1 MARWRQ
7 VVNRETGKS
16 ELVPLDDKAR
26 DQDRA
31 DGKRFANIH
40 GVFDSFV
47 SPVDGTVI
55 HTARQ
60 LREHNIRNNVV
71 NADEFSPEFR
81 AKKAAERAD
90 FYEGRMSAKEKLAR
104 KQEIYEVMMR
114 AEQDG

>member
-1 MARWRQ
+1 MTIKQ
-7 VVNRETGKS
+7 LG
-16 ELVPLDDKAR
+16 
-26 DQDRA
+26 
-31 DGKRFANIH
+31 
-40 GVFDSFV
+40 GVFGRNPTFNNVTIDGDLT
-47 SPVDGTVI
+47 VDGTVI

-114 AEQDG
+114 AERNG